1 MEAALWAQ
9 YLLSFGNSPPEASK
23 MISLG
28 SLQQPPPKS
37 MAASKSSCTKL
48 QGRTANTRL
57 QFLGLQFSCPAL
69 RFTRQGVCEIIPPA
83 AKAGKAMKT
92 QLGMLW
98 EYSLFNY
105 HSPNT
110 IQRQGGD
117 RKAEKIR
124 NKNCCFPLK
133 TWGQEQTQTQMQV
146 SGRMQGPT
154 LRD

>member
-23 MISLG
+23 MVSLG
-28 SLQQPPPKS
+28 SLQQPPPNPWLHPNPAVPNCKGEQQ
-37 MAASKSSCTKL
+37 TP
-48 QGRTANTRL
+48 GL

-92 QLGMLW
+92 RLGMLW

-124 NKNCCFPLK
+124 NKTCCFPLK
-133 TWGQEQTQTQMQV
+133 PWGQEQTQTQMQV